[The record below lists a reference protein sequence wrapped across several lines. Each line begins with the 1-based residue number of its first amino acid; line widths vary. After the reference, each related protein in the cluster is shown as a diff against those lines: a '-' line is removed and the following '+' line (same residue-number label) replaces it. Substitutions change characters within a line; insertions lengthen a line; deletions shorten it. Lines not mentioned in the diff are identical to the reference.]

1 MWMHIFGIQY
11 YKHEEFSTRATV
23 EISGTRESDT
33 SKQQFQLAIDT
44 KKELENSLL
53 ADLSSFERYTKN
65 LRNKWG

>member
-1 MWMHIFGIQY
+1 MIEDKGDI
-11 YKHEEFSTRATV
+11 
-23 EISGTRESDT
+23 

-44 KKELENSLL
+44 KKELENTLL